1 MSRSCSSPLWS
12 EALCYV
18 QPFQRVAGCSVW
30 AGLLQPGN
38 PLAESEQTA
47 GGRKPA
53 QWEIRRSHCRD
64 NFDLD
69 SGAGTQA
76 MAHPSSSRRHRR
88 RSRGCTREEA
98 SLVVGDTGS
107 LNAILA
113 VWKTP
118 CVWAHALNSESK
130 KTFAAVHIGGGHFT
144 SLSSSF
150 SCEQW
155 QARRSTRPHADS
167 RGTDEEV
174 CVKHLMWKLQYVIQP
189 QFKTRCVLVS
199 T

>member
-69 SGAGTQA
+69 SEQA
-76 MAHPSSSRRHRR
+76 HKLWPIQA
-88 RSRGCTREEA
+88 A
-98 SLVVGDTGS
+98 QGDTGGGLES
-107 LNAILA
+107 TQEKKHLWLLGTPDRSTAILA